1 MAAKWTGFYKIIQ
14 QQPTTSAEVTDN
26 QQIGSPGS
34 YGNYNWYH
42 KIIQGSASRLVRYRE
57 WDLMDNDIDISR
69 ALDLIAE
76 EMIGNNTKDD
86 DPLILEVDDIDNV
99 DVTNNMVATLKAALT
114 HWSNIHDWDNRLF
127 NIARYTVKYGDVFF
141 RKDTGKPRW
150 VFIHPKDVISAV
162 VNAEDVTDV
171 QGWQIKNHL
180 LDAKTS
186 YGVPSSGVGG
196 TEETE
201 FYQASEIVRCTLN
214 DDMSDNAPF
223 GESVLRPVY
232 RTFKQKELLEDA
244 VVIYRI
250 QRAPERRVFYIDVGK
265 MPPQRIKQYLEQI
278 KNEIKQKKIPTFN
291 GNNSEIEAVYNPQ
304 CIALNTKIPLLD
316 GKTLTLSEIIEEFEN
331 GKELWAYSCNPKTGE
346 IVPGKIDWAG
356 ITRKNT
362 EIIQLTLDNGKV
374 LECTPD
380 HLIPVQGKGFVEAQH
395 LTENDSLIP
404 FNTRRAKVTNNKP
417 STYEQVYDISDKS
430 WKFTHR
436 IVANFMKN
444 VGEMDSMVHDTIY
457 ESSDKNII
465 HHKNFNRYDNSPTNL
480 TFMNDQDHFKYHS
493 ESGIQDKKALRAGWE
508 RWRANEDL
516 QAEYSSRMSKE
527 VKQRLEDNPSMKAMY
542 SDFISRNRYKVGNQE
557 VVFNENLLSIIV
569 SKIADDVS
577 IKLVDLLEFVNN
589 DEGFVNEFVSINCDK
604 ELGVDSGEK
613 TVNLCKI
620 GDKLTPKMFRKQL
633 KLIGFN
639 DFKALREHILVEK
652 LKSIVNLSQKV
663 EPVTL
668 DIVEMLL
675 KRVSVF
681 GLSSTN
687 VCESLTEDKKALKE
701 FNIELRKLMSNPRR
715 NETTK
720 VSVRE
725 LNFVGKKAGFGNY
738 KNLVNG
744 LSNSNHVVKEIVRIA
759 DGDTGCITIDNN
771 EKYHNYHTF
780 ATDSGV
786 FIKNSQNEDFF
797 LAQRSDG
804 KGSRIETLPGGQNLG
819 SIEDLDYFGDKVFRG
834 LRIPLSYMKEGDS
847 GGAVFNDGKLGQSYI
862 VELRFSLYVQ
872 RLQASLERVMD
883 EEFKSYL
890 KSIGINIDNGM
901 FKIKLPEP
909 SNFGK
914 YREQEMDAA
923 LLGMF
928 GSADSLPYLSKK
940 FSMKRYLKL
949 TDEEILENERAKLI
963 EIGENPDNYDPAV
976 LAKIY
981 SPESM
986 DMGGDVGGLGGGD
999 FGGGEL
1005 SAGDMMTPEGGEGG
1019 ADLGGADTGA
1029 GGL

>member
-1 MAAKWTGFYKIIQ
+1 MAVKWTGFYKIIQ
-14 QQPTTSAEVTDN
+14 QQPTSSAEVTDN

-99 DVTNNMVATLKAALT
+99 DVTNNMVATLKAALS

-127 NIARYTVKYGDVFF
+127 NLARYTVKYGDVFF
-141 RKDTGKPRW
+141 RKDTSKARW
-150 VFIHPKDVISAV
+150 TFIHPKDVISAV
-162 VNAEDVTDV
+162 VNSEDVTDV

-304 CIALNTKIPLLD
+304 
-316 GKTLTLSEIIEEFEN
+316 
-331 GKELWAYSCNPKTGE
+331 
-346 IVPGKIDWAG
+346 
-356 ITRKNT
+356 
-362 EIIQLTLDNGKV
+362 
-374 LECTPD
+374 
-380 HLIPVQGKGFVEAQH
+380 
-395 LTENDSLIP
+395 
-404 FNTRRAKVTNNKP
+404 
-417 STYEQVYDISDKS
+417 
-430 WKFTHR
+430 
-436 IVANFMKN
+436 
-444 VGEMDSMVHDTIY
+444 
-457 ESSDKNII
+457 
-465 HHKNFNRYDNSPTNL
+465 
-480 TFMNDQDHFKYHS
+480 
-493 ESGIQDKKALRAGWE
+493 
-508 RWRANEDL
+508 
-516 QAEYSSRMSKE
+516 
-527 VKQRLEDNPSMKAMY
+527 
-542 SDFISRNRYKVGNQE
+542 
-557 VVFNENLLSIIV
+557 
-569 SKIADDVS
+569 
-577 IKLVDLLEFVNN
+577 
-589 DEGFVNEFVSINCDK
+589 
-604 ELGVDSGEK
+604 
-613 TVNLCKI
+613 
-620 GDKLTPKMFRKQL
+620 
-633 KLIGFN
+633 
-639 DFKALREHILVEK
+639 
-652 LKSIVNLSQKV
+652 
-663 EPVTL
+663 
-668 DIVEMLL
+668 
-675 KRVSVF
+675 
-681 GLSSTN
+681 
-687 VCESLTEDKKALKE
+687 
-701 FNIELRKLMSNPRR
+701 
-715 NETTK
+715 
-720 VSVRE
+720 
-725 LNFVGKKAGFGNY
+725 
-738 KNLVNG
+738 
-744 LSNSNHVVKEIVRIA
+744 
-759 DGDTGCITIDNN
+759 
-771 EKYHNYHTF
+771 
-780 ATDSGV
+780 
-786 FIKNSQNEDFF
+786 SQNEDFF
-797 LAQRSDG
+797 LAQRCISFNTLVPLLNGESKTLGELISDYGNGIVNWVYSVDKKTQKMIAGKISWAGATRKNAELVRVHFDNGEYLDCTPDHRLITRDGVEVEAQNLIGGDSMMPLYRKRVKTNKKQNESKYEMILDNSTGKYKYTHLEVCPKVDSNNVIHHINCNPSNNEPTNLVEMDKQSHWKLHSEYGHALGKLWKTDRTKMMLGIHNYWKNISDEKREHRANCSRANAKTGWVENREMFEKTLDVNRTKHKEKYSSETEYKEFMRSIAQNFQDNITTEQKTYQSECSARTNTKTKSQAINDDMCQRFLNVFDICESIKAKHLIADLHSDVTFMDLFKDCNINNFRVKRGDDVLFDTKFVKKLVNGLGYNTYQDFTKEYHRNHKVLRVELLDYKEDTGCLTIEDAGDNHNFAIGAGVYICNSDG

-928 GSADSLPYLSKK
+928 GSADALPYLAKK

-986 DMGGDVGGLGGGD
+986 DMGGDMGGMGGGD

-1019 ADLGGADTGA
+1019 ADLGGAEAGA